1 MTCSAF
7 TCLCKFLL
15 SAPKMSKAIYVTSN
29 SAIPSNQSINPKQS
43 IKKLEKM
50 FHTFGYKILIHKTHI
65 AASEV

>member
-15 SAPKMSKAIYVTSN
+15 SASKMSKAKYGSFN

-50 FHTFGYKILIHKTHI
+50 FHTFDYKILIHKTHI
-65 AASEV
+65 AVSVV